1 MFEEKNNYPIVRS
14 INQDE
19 SFKPG
24 EILKRYLYHW
34 PLFIICLGICLSL
47 AFVYLKITKPTYEIK
62 ASLLIKEDNVNNSN
76 SRSGIALQELNI
88 VSQSRI
94 VDNEVEV
101 LKSRRL
107 MVQLV
112 DDLQLWVDYL
122 SNKKIGKTN
131 LYGESPVK
139 IIFSKYDEKI
149 DGKQVI
155 LFIKNTNSYF
165 MTLDGQEPI
174 EYQFDKPVS
183 NILGDF
189 VVIKTDLAK
198 KYYSKSII
206 LSLKDFESTVNN
218 YQKGVEIA
226 VVNKKSPTI
235 TLTVVDAVKERG
247 KDVLN
252 HLISIYNIATFAEK
266 NRLTKTTMHYI
277 DSTLISITQDL
288 SDVDGLSE
296 EFKSKRGITDISL
309 ESRIALEKAQANNY
323 KLNDINVHLNVVEGI
338 EDYINSS
345 ANNKEA
351 PSTVGIDDPGLVSM
365 IAKYRQLELE
375 KSRLLATTPAQN
387 PVFEPL
393 NGQLTEL
400 KQAIRINIGNI
411 KLSYQNSKARLE
423 SINSELKTNISQI
436 PKEERQLVDILRQQ
450 TVKQDLFLYLLKK
463 KEEIS
468 LSYASTLADARI
480 IDAAYAGPIK
490 WPNKILILAFAIIAG
505 FGLPVVLLVARRLF
519 NDKLRG
525 ISSIKS
531 ETDIPVI
538 ADVREVLGNKN
549 LIIFD
554 PLQLPAVEQFRFLRT
569 QLLEAHL
576 NNKQGRVTLLTS
588 SIANEGK
595 AFISSNLGLS
605 MAASGRKVVLLDLDF
620 RKNKLANLFD
630 LQEQDNGLLDYLEG
644 KATKE
649 EIVKNSDKH
658 FNLKII
664 TSGESNE
671 MISSELIE
679 KLELELLINWLKLQ
693 FDDVIIYAPP
703 VRLVTDAMILSKF
716 SSVILFVVRSKF
728 TKKSHLKFL
737 PHLQKIAKF
746 NQIKI
751 VLNFA
756 KPLDGI
762 SQFRNEYYPKNMP
775 RYKLTFKQRF
785 IEFGKRF

>member
-24 EILKRYLYHW
+24 EILKRYIYHW
-34 PLFIICLGICLSL
+34 PLFIIFLGICLSL
-47 AFVYLKITKPTYEIK
+47 AVVYLKITKPTYEIK

-122 SNKKIGKTN
+122 SNKKIGKMN

-139 IIFSKYDEKI
+139 IIFSKYGEMI
-149 DGKQVI
+149 DGKQIVVY
-155 LFIKNTNSYF
+155 IKNANSYF
-165 MTLDGQEPI
+165 VTLEGKQPI

-183 NILGDF
+183 NVLGDF
-189 VVIKTDLAK
+189 VVTKTDLAK
-198 KYYSKSII
+198 QYYDKSII

-218 YQKGVEIA
+218 YQKSIEIA

-235 TLTVVDAVKERG
+235 SLTLTDAVRERG
-247 KDVLN
+247 KEVLN
-252 HLISIYNIATFAEK
+252 HLIAIYNVATFAEK
-266 NRLTKTTMHYI
+266 NRLTKTTMQYI
-277 DSTLISITQDL
+277 DSTLISITKDL

-309 ESRIALEKAQANNY
+309 ESRIALEKAQVNNY
-323 KLNDINVHLNVVEGI
+323 KLNDIKVQLNVVEGI
-338 EDYINSS
+338 ENYISS
-345 ANNKEA
+345 NATNKEA
-351 PSTVGIDDPGLVSM
+351 PSTLSIDDPGLVSM
-365 IAKYRQLELE
+365 IAKLRQLELE
-375 KSRLLATTPAQN
+375 KSRLLSNTPSEN
-387 PVFEPL
+387 PIFVPL
-393 NGQLTEL
+393 NNQISEL
-400 KQAIRINIGNI
+400 KQAIKINIGNV
-411 KLSYQNSKARLE
+411 KLSLQNSKAKLDA
-423 SINSELKTNISQI
+423 INSDLKSNISQI

-519 NDKLRG
+519 NDSLRG
-525 ISSIKS
+525 VSSIKS

-538 ADVREVLGNKN
+538 ADFREVLGNKD

-554 PLQLPAVEQFRFLRT
+554 PLQLPVVEQFRFLRT

-576 NNKQGRVTLLTS
+576 NIKQGRVTLVTS

-605 MAASGRKVVLLDLDF
+605 MAASGRKVILLDLDF
-620 RKNKLANLFD
+620 RKNKLANLFN
-630 LQEQDNGLLDYLEG
+630 LHEQDNGILDYLEG

-664 TSGESNE
+664 SSGASNE

-679 KLELELLINWLKLQ
+679 KLELELLINWLKQQ

-737 PHLQKIAKF
+737 PHLQKIAQF

-762 SQFRNEYYPKNMP
+762 SQFRSEYYPKNMP
-775 RYKLTFKQRF
+775 KYKLTLKQK
-785 IEFGKRF
+785 IKEFGKRF